1 VSAAAPGDTTDAR
14 ALRHAFGAFATGV
27 TVITTVDPDGRWWG
41 LTANSFSSVSLDPP
55 LVMWSQAR
63 AAPSHAAFAGAPR
76 FAVHILA
83 ESQLET
89 SRRFAATGA
98 DKFAGLAL
106 RSGLGG
112 VPLLDG
118 CLAVIECTTEAIHP
132 GGDHAVFIGRVAR
145 FVRLPG
151 RPLVFAD
158 GRYAVA
164 QPHPA
169 DA

>member
-1 VSAAAPGDTTDAR
+1 VSAGDLSDTA

-27 TVITTVDPDGRWWG
+27 TVITTVDADGCRWG
-41 LTANSFSSVSLDPP
+41 LTANSFSSISLDPP

-63 AAPSHAAFAGAPR
+63 DAPSHSAFLGAR
-76 FAVHILA
+76 HFAVHILA
-83 ESQLET
+83 EPQLEL
-89 SRRFAATGA
+89 SRRFATRGT
-98 DKFAGLAL
+98 DKFAGLAPS
-106 RSGLGG
+106 SGLGG

-145 FVRLPG
+145 FMRSPG
-151 RPLVFAD
+151 RPLVFSD

-169 DA
+169 TA